1 MIKLFA
7 SDPAFIKIDELTRLL
22 GCAINRWPFTPYRFM
37 PELELNIEIEAIREQ
52 IENEFVLIE
61 RSISNFLN

>member
-7 SDPAFIKIDELTRLL
+7 SDPRYTKIDELTRVL

-37 PELELNIEIEAIREQ
+37 PELELTIEIEEIKQELEREF
-52 IENEFVLIE
+52 NLVLS
-61 RSISNFLN
+61 RSLN